1 MLLSVEELTISWR
14 RSLLCRNQ
22 SIFYMIETSV
32 MKELKGA
39 ELLVFR
45 CRTCIRYQ
53 SIIFLISFIA
63 KGFSNE
69 WHLKSL
75 VRDATNQ
82 SRPFIIWPLF
92 LEIRLLIVLI
102 YLIFFSSWFF
112 KYFLNIS
119 FTVIS
124 IIVKR
129 GWNYMGVEVFPQ
141 IFKIGGKGRG
151 GQNKITLRNFGNIA
165 LKWGVVS

>member
-22 SIFYMIETSV
+22 PIFYMIETSV

-39 ELLVFR
+39 KLLVFR

-141 IFKIGGKGRG
+141 VFKIGERG
-151 GQNKITLRNFGNIA
+151 VKIKLHWGTLEI
-165 LKWGVVS
+165 